1 MQEYRAPL
9 SDMKFVLRE
18 LADRDLL
25 AQLPGYG
32 HATLDVMEAVLE
44 EADKFAG
51 GILSPLNRRG
61 DLEGARWHEG
71 RVATAG
77 GWKQAYEQFIAAGW
91 NGLSCPEEL
100 GGQNLPR
107 AVSALVEEMWNG
119 ANMAFALCPM
129 LTRGAIDAIEV
140 CGSAA
145 QVRTYLSKMVA
156 GRWSG
161 TMNLTEPQA
170 GSDLAAVRTRAV
182 PTGDGRYRLEG
193 QKIFITYGEHDLTEN
208 IVHPVLARIA
218 GAPEG
223 VKGISLFLVP
233 KFLVDADGSA
243 GARNDVHCV
252 SIEHKL
258 GIRASPT
265 CVLAFGQ
272 NGGAVGELVGE
283 ENRGLEYMFI
293 MMNAARYSVGVE
305 GVGLAERAYQAA
317 LAYAQERIQGTEAG
331 VRGGARV
338 PIVRHPDVRR
348 MLLLMKSQVEAM
360 RALACVVAVAL
371 DAARL
376 HPDEQVRRRQQ
387 SFVDLMIPV
396 VKGWCTENAVDI
408 ASLGI
413 QVHGGVGF
421 IEEAGAAQYLR
432 DARITPI
439 YEGTTGIQANDLIG
453 RKLARDGG
461 RAAQT
466 VIAEMRTLVGDLD
479 GTPDLRP
486 LAGALSAAVDAL
498 ERSIRYVVENYGR
511 DVRSVSVGA
520 VPLLKL
526 FGIVAGG
533 LAIDA
538 LGADLERAPR
548 KQRAGRPRCRL
559 PPSQD
564 RHRAVLWGSC
574 AAAGIGPGA
583 MRHPRFG
590 KRAGRGCA
598 LAAHGRAISEPDR
611 MPDRG
616 AHRGALRARGGGA
629 DRGHLGLHGAPGAC
643 AP

>member
-1 MQEYRAPL
+1 
-9 SDMKFVLRE
+9 
-18 LADRDLL
+18 
-25 AQLPGYG
+25 
-32 HATLDVMEAVLE
+32 
-44 EADKFAG
+44 
-51 GILSPLNRRG
+51 
-61 DLEGARWHEG
+61 
-71 RVATAG
+71 VATAG

-140 CGSAA
+140 CGSAD
-145 QVRTYLSKMVA
+145 QIRTYLPKMVA
-156 GRWSG
+156 GQWSG

-233 KFLVDADGSA
+233 KFLVNADGSA

-283 ENRGLEYMFI
+283 GNRGLEYMFI

-317 LAYAQERIQGTEAG
+317 LAYAQGRIQGTEAG

-360 RALACVVAVAL
+360 RALACVVAVSL

-376 HPDEQVRRRQQ
+376 HPDEQERRRHQ

-408 ASLGI
+408 CSLGI

-466 VIAEMRTLVGDLD
+466 VIAQMRTLVRDLD
-479 GTPDLRP
+479 GAPGLRS
-486 LAGALSAAVDAL
+486 LAEALSAAVDAL
-498 ERSIRYVVENYGR
+498 ERSIRHVVENYGQ

-533 LAIDA
+533 WQLMRSA
-538 LGADLERAPR
+538 LISSGRLE
-548 KQRAGRPRCRL
+548 
-559 PPSQD
+559 S
-564 RHRAVLWGSC
+564 
-574 AAAGIGPGA
+574 
-583 MRHPRFG
+583 
-590 KRAGRGCA
+590 
-598 LAAHGRAISEPDR
+598 
-611 MPDRG
+611 
-616 AHRGALRARGGGA
+616 GGA
-629 DRGHLGLHGAPGAC
+629 DGPDSGFHRAKIATARFYGDHVLPQTSGLAQCVIHGSASAL
-643 AP
+643 AEDLL